1 MEDIHRILEALQQC
15 GQRSVL
21 ATITRVEGSAYRKEG
36 ASMLLF
42 ENGTQVG
49 VLSTGCLEAD
59 IASRVPELL
68 AAGVPHTYTFDLDAA
83 DPLSWGEGPGCGG
96 VIQVTAVAVGDSLR
110 RHLLMLKDY
119 LDDQTEVMLIL
130 KNSADPL
137 AAGYS
142 FVTSSRHRFG
152 EWPGAFP
159 EALLDWAVA
168 RMGWR
173 SGMQIVPGEAEEVF
187 VHTYFPKPRLTLFG
201 AGPDARP
208 LASFAAAAGFTVTV
222 ADWRAALCD
231 RSFFPDAHTLLDGF
245 PEETAGRIRWTPNDY
260 VVIMTHHFRRDRELI
275 RILSGHNLAYVGL
288 LGSKRRTQRLLEG
301 GSLPEHWHAPV
312 GLPIGAEG
320 PEEIAFSIVAEL
332 IQVYRT
338 SRKRRLSYEAT

>member
-1 MEDIHRILEALQQC
+1 
-15 GQRSVL
+15 
-21 ATITRVEGSAYRKEG
+21 
-36 ASMLLF
+36 
-42 ENGTQVG
+42 
-49 VLSTGCLEAD
+49 
-59 IASRVPELL
+59 
-68 AAGVPHTYTFDLDAA
+68 
-83 DPLSWGEGPGCGG
+83 
-96 VIQVTAVAVGDSLR
+96 
-110 RHLLMLKDY
+110 MLKDS

-142 FVTSSRHRFG
+142 FVTNSRLRFG

-159 EALLDWAVA
+159 EALLDWVAA

-231 RSFFPDAHTLLDGF
+231 RSFFPDAYTLLDGF

-260 VVIMTHHFRRDRELI
+260 VVIMTHHFRRDQELI
-275 RILSGHNLAYVGL
+275 RILSSHNLAYVGI
-288 LGSKRRTQRLLEG
+288 LGSNAERSG
-301 GSLPEHWHAPV
+301 FSMAAPCRS
-312 GLPIGAEG
+312 IGT
-320 PEEIAFSIVAEL
+320 PP
-332 IQVYRT
+332 
-338 SRKRRLSYEAT
+338 

>member
-15 GQRSVL
+15 RQRSVL

-42 ENGTQVG
+42 KDGTQVG

-59 IASRVPELL
+59 IAARVPELL
-68 AAGVPHTYTFDLDAA
+68 AAGVPHTYTFDLEAA

-96 VIQVTAVAVGDSLR
+96 VIQVTAVVVGDSLR

-119 LDDQTEVMLIL
+119 LDDQIEVMLIL
-130 KNSADPL
+130 KNSADPR
-137 AAGYS
+137 ASGYS
-142 FVTSSRHRFG
+142 LVTSSGHRFG
-152 EWPGAFP
+152 EWPGTFP
-159 EALLDWAVA
+159 EALRDWATA
-168 RMGWR
+168 QMGRR
-173 SGMQIVPGEAEEVF
+173 SGMQIVPGDAEEVF
-187 VHTYFPKPRLTLFG
+187 LHTFFPKPRLTLFG
-201 AGPDARP
+201 AGPDAKP

-245 PEETAGRIRWTPNDY
+245 PEETAGQIRWTPNDY
-260 VVIMTHHFRRDRELI
+260 VVIMTHHFRRDRDLI

-312 GLPIGAEG
+312 GLPIGADG
-320 PEEIAFSIVAEL
+320 PEEIAISIVAEL

-338 SRKRRLSYEAT
+338 FRKRRLSNETT